1 VDREPE
7 LTDLRQ
13 VHIVQFDTDF
23 KIRQIRQYWDQGSLL
38 KQIEV
43 IGSRARNWPIRDGK
57 DQTRLIAN
65 SVTSEQQAAGASR
78 RSTSSRDPNEVVTKS
93 RSHSSSTTSA
103 TGDPHAT
110 LSLFQ
115 PRSVNDENGAERLS
129 GPSIAPRSSA
139 KPPSRDLTNI
149 LSGEELESATPSA
162 GTSPRK
168 NSNGGAP
175 KGGAGSHYHPIR
187 LFDEN
192 DRNAAIVMS
201 PEKKANPKKYNH
213 FEFGHGED
221 ATGDGLSHVNNKHQ
235 SQWAFAD
242 FVTPEK
248 PKMKIHTHTV
258 RTMESL
264 GEGEDEVSSA
274 SPSPTVRAHINK
286 PSAQAEKSPVFR
298 PVVHQ
303 ARPDAS
309 THFTFED
316 AGTPAADKV
325 RPPRRHK
332 NGLSLYNDNVG
343 YQSDEETAKQPLSQ
357 LTNVNQEHRQKDF
370 GPHFEISDQS
380 PSVARNGKVQNHP
393 NENTAKVLKG
403 MNSNWQAYD
412 ESPDATAKKENL
424 PERGRGIKTTGDG
437 MGGSKGA
444 NRHWGFGDDSDTES
458 SNQPRTKGTTHKP
471 DETKSFWD
479 F

>member
-1 VDREPE
+1 
-7 LTDLRQ
+7 L
-13 VHIVQFDTDF
+13 

-78 RSTSSRDPNEVVTKS
+78 RSTSSRDANEVVINA

-115 PRSVNDENGAERLS
+115 PRSVNEENAERLT
-129 GPSIAPRSSA
+129 GPSVAPRSSA

-149 LSGEELESATPSA
+149 LGGEESEPSTPAA
-162 GTSPRK
+162 GNSPKK
-168 NSNGGAP
+168 NVNGGAP

-213 FEFGHGED
+213 FEFGQGED
-221 ATGDGLSHVNNKHQ
+221 AAGDQGRINNRHQ

-242 FVTPEK
+242 FVTPDK
-248 PKMKIHTHTV
+248 PKMKVNTHTV

-264 GEGEDEVSSA
+264 GEDEVSSA

-286 PSAQAEKSPVFR
+286 PSAQPEKSPVFR
-298 PVVHQ
+298 PIVHQ
-303 ARPDAS
+303 ARPDAD

-325 RPPRRHK
+325 RPPRKHK
-332 NGLSLYNDNVG
+332 NGLSLYADNVG

-380 PSVARNGKVQNHP
+380 PSATRNGKVQNHP

-412 ESPDATAKKENL
+412 ESPDTSAKKENV
-424 PERGRGIKTTGDG
+424 PNGGRGIKTTGDG

-444 NRHWGFGDDSDTES
+444 SRHWGFGDDSDTES
-458 SNQPRTKGTTHKP
+458 ATKPRTKGTTNKP
-471 DETKSFWD
+471 EEGKSFWD